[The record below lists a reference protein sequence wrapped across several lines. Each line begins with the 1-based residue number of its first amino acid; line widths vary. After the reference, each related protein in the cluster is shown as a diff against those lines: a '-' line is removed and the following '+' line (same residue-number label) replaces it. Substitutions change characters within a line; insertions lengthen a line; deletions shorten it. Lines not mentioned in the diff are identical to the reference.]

1 MFKMFSCLLLLAA
14 LLLGLSAPQRQTKTV
29 DQKLS
34 DLTEW
39 LSSWRDASTENQQ
52 RITGN
57 QIKLQSDVLET
68 QVGLSDTLEE
78 VVAEA
83 VSIKA
88 QLSELQNQTKQ
99 LLTDLQVLKGRQVVS
114 GGIQGFLLFILIT
127 YLITI
132 TILCVVKQCNKH
144 REKSQ
149 QKDFELLEKHLRQRR
164 HQRRTAAAKE
174 KSTPAASLE

>member
-1 MFKMFSCLLLLAA
+1 MQAFFILLTLAV
-14 LLLGLSAPQRQTKTV
+14 GPSAPQHQTKTV

-34 DLTEW
+34 ELAEW
-39 LSSWRDASTENQQ
+39 LSSWKDTSTDNQVKITENQI
-52 RITGN
+52 R
-57 QIKLQSDVLET
+57 LQSDFLEK
-68 QVGLSDTLEE
+68 QVGLRDTLEE

-83 VSIKA
+83 VSVKA
-88 QLSELQNQTKQ
+88 QLSELQNRTKQ

-114 GGIQGFLLFILIT
+114 GGIQGFQLFILIT

-132 TILCVVKQCNKH
+132 CILCVVKHCNKH